1 MSVFIGSVRISET
14 INSPVLNSW
23 WQARADG
30 VGEYL
35 VGCIAFNQDQWGS
48 RSFEWTHLVPTAC
61 SPCRL
66 SHNSQQEVAE
76 GDGDETLEKL
86 LLKLSL
92 LQGGDLSFAADSVTG
107 WLVSVAE
114 SDMNKGEMCVVWC
127 CSTVEL
133 AQNCCALMKK
143 NPELSPQTYWFFL
156 MRLTFHY
163 WLNSLICKVMI

>member
-66 SHNSQQEVAE
+66 SHDSQQEVAE

-114 SDMNKGEMCVVWC
+114 SDMNKGECVVLFYC
-127 CSTVEL
+127 GIGTEL
-133 AQNCCALMKK
+133 LCFDEEEPRVIAPNL
-143 NPELSPQTYWFFL
+143 LIFFL
-156 MRLTFHY
+156 MRLTFNY